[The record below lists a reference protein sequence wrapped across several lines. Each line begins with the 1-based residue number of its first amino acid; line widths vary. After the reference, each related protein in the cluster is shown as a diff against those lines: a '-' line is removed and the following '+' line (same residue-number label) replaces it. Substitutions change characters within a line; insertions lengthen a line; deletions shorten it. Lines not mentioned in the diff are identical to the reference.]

1 LRRAQLW
8 LIALAAIAPRVVVL
22 LHERERILTAFTDKS
37 DDFAQTFVHHGTF
50 GLVPGEPSAYTQP
63 LYGFFL
69 VPIYWIFGREWWSV
83 GFAQIVVATGTAFLV
98 YAIGARVMSRNAG
111 TVAAVIATLNPYLVW
126 HDVHLNREI
135 LDQLLAAALVLCVLV
150 AADRRSLPWSVA
162 SGVLGGLAIL
172 GNVRVAFLPAFL
184 ALYLLVRTGWSW
196 AAPVALITAT
206 ALTVAPWV
214 VRNRVEVGCFALT
227 TDGRALWKANNL
239 QTYDLLSHGKWID
252 DVKDPP
258 GHPFPN
264 PEEARVIYQRGGGK
278 FHVDECANQS
288 YYQDKA
294 WQFVREHPGAKAKLA
309 GLAVRME
316 WDPRT
321 TASATDSGHGFLRT
335 WAQPVYTSLLY
346 AFGLLGLLFAPRRF
360 VALALLVLAYQTLA
374 AVVFVGATRY
384 RVPTDFLIALL
395 AAAMFERLF
404 GRRLSSA

>member
-1 LRRAQLW
+1 MRRPHLW
-8 LIALAAIAPRVVVL
+8 LVAVAAIAPRLAVL
-22 LHERERILTAFTDKS
+22 LHERGQILTSFTDKS
-37 DDFAQTFVHHGTF
+37 DDFALAFVRHGTF

-83 GFAQIVVATGTAFLV
+83 GLAQIAVATATAFLV
-98 YAIGARVMSRNAG
+98 YAIGARVLSRAAG
-111 TVAAVIATLNPYLVW
+111 TFAAVVATLNPYLVW
-126 HDVHLNREI
+126 HDTHVNREI
-135 LDQLLAAALVLCVLV
+135 LDQLLLAALVLCVLV
-150 AADRRSLPWSVA
+150 AADRRSLPWSLA
-162 SGVLGGLAIL
+162 AGIYAGLAIL
-172 GNVRVAFLPAFL
+172 GNVRMAFLPLVL
-184 ALYLLVRTGWSW
+184 AAYLLVRAGWSW
-196 AAPVALITAT
+196 VPVALVAAA

-214 VRNRVEVGCFALT
+214 VRNKAEVGCFALT

-239 QTYDLLSHGKWID
+239 QTYELLTHGKWID

-264 PEEARVIYQRGGGK
+264 PEEARVIYARGGGTSQ
-278 FHVDECANQS
+278 VDECANQS

-294 WQFVREHPGAKAKLA
+294 RRFVREHPGAKAKLA

-346 AFGLLGLLFAPRRF
+346 ALGLLGLWFAPRRF
-360 VALALLVLAYQTLA
+360 AVLAVLVLAYQTLA

-395 AAAMFERLF
+395 AAAVFERVVS
-404 GRRLSSA
+404 GRLRRA